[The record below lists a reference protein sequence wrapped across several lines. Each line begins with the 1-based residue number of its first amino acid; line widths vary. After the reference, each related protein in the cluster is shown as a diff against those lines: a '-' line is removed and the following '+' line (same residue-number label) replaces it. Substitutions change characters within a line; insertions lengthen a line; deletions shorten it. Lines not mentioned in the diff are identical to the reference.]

1 MFYLGWFTV
10 YHDIGVNH
18 ITVPS
23 WYYQPELYRSGIQA
37 PLGASRCAY
46 DLNVT
51 HQLAPIGAWIPD
63 IDITSSMTWSLT
75 SGGTWNAK
83 IIDAP
88 LLIT

>member
-51 HQLAPIGAWIPD
+51 HQLAPIGAW
-63 IDITSSMTWSLT
+63 SLVST
-75 SGGTWNAK
+75 VIVCFAVESLFAIAK
-83 IIDAP
+83 N
-88 LLIT
+88 LHRRR